1 MSPTPFAPEV
11 AAHIE
16 SNLGSRLRVED
27 LARLVGLSNSQFSR
41 LFKRRFGLTAHGY
54 ITRRR
59 MKVAQEM
66 MLQASR
72 PLSEIALCC
81 GMSDQSHFTRVFR
94 RVVGET
100 PTRWLSQSKLHP
112 AAAERANCT
121 VEAARSQL

>member
-1 MSPTPFAPEV
+1 MSPTRFAPEV

-16 SNLGSRLRVED
+16 SNLGSRLRVDD

-41 LFKRRFGLTAHGY
+41 RFKCRFGMTAHGY
-54 ITRRR
+54 ITHRR
-59 MKVAQEM
+59 MQIAQEM
-66 MLQASR
+66 LLQASR

-100 PTRWLSQSKLHP
+100 PTQWLWHRTLHP
-112 AAAERANCT
+112 VTPERANCPP
-121 VEAARSQL
+121 EAAGL

>member
-1 MSPTPFAPEV
+1 MSPTRFAPEV

-16 SNLGSRLRVED
+16 SNLGSRLRVEE

-41 LFKRRFGLTAHGY
+41 MFKRRFGLTAHGY
-54 ITRRR
+54 ITHRR

-94 RVVGET
+94 RIVGET
-100 PTRWLSQSKLHP
+100 PTRWLSHSRLHP
-112 AAAERANCT
+112 VAPERANCPMD
-121 VEAARSQL
+121 AAGP

>member
-1 MSPTPFAPEV
+1 MTATRFAPEV

-27 LARLVGLSNSQFSR
+27 LARLAGLSNSQFSR
-41 LFKRRFGLTAHGY
+41 LFKRCFGVTAHGY
-54 ITRRR
+54 ITHRR

-66 MLQASR
+66 MLQAAR

-94 RVVGET
+94 RIVGET
-100 PTRWLSQSKLHP
+100 PTRWLSHRNLHSGTP
-112 AAAERANCT
+112 ERANCPL
-121 VEAARSQL
+121 EAAGP